1 VAVDGPTDERDAPDE
16 QPVRE
21 VPQAHDAPHDP
32 DQPELL
38 KAVGE
43 LAAENADLYRKI
55 GELTHALKTQQGR
68 FGTWAREVARDR
80 EQAAQDKAQMA
91 ERLDK
96 VLAMNEALAHRVA
109 DLEQERADQS
119 PVTSAG
125 APERRIGAEEGVAR
139 QTDRKHLRRL
149 KVSNE
154 VISVGTMGVSTAA
167 TVMADVLGSAAAG
180 DTAGIAGNALGLA
193 AAVIALTRKSREDKK
208 DGHRTQ
214 G

>member
-1 VAVDGPTDERDAPDE
+1 
-16 QPVRE
+16 
-21 VPQAHDAPHDP
+21 
-32 DQPELL
+32 
-38 KAVGE
+38 
-43 LAAENADLYRKI
+43 
-55 GELTHALKTQQGR
+55 
-68 FGTWAREVARDR
+68 
-80 EQAAQDKAQMA
+80 M
-91 ERLDK
+91 
-96 VLAMNEALAHRVA
+96 A

-125 APERRIGAEEGVAR
+125 APERGIGAEEGVAR

>member
-1 VAVDGPTDERDAPDE
+1 MMSGTPLISHPWARSLRLTTR
-16 QPVRE
+16 R
-21 VPQAHDAPHDP
+21 DP
-32 DQPELL
+32 DQPEFL

-43 LAAENADLYRKI
+43 LAAENADLYRKL
-55 GELTHALKTQQGR
+55 GEVTHALKTMEAR
-68 FGTWAREVARDR
+68 FGTWAKDVASER
-80 EQAAQDKAQMA
+80 EQAAQDKAEMA

-96 VLAMNEALAHRVA
+96 VLAMNETLADRVTV
-109 DLEQERADQS
+109 LEKERADQS

-125 APERRIGAEEGVAR
+125 APERRIEAEEGVAR

-154 VISVGTMGVSTAA
+154 VINAGAMGVSTAA
-167 TVMADVLGSAAAG
+167 TVMADVLGSTAAG
-180 DTAGIAGNALGLA
+180 DAAGIGGNALGLI
-193 AAVIALTRKSREDKK
+193 AAVIALSRKRTEDK

>member
-1 VAVDGPTDERDAPDE
+1 
-16 QPVRE
+16 VRE
-21 VPQAHDAPHDP
+21 APQAHDAPHDP
-32 DQPELL
+32 DQPEVR

-55 GELTHALKTQQGR
+55 GELTHALKTEQAR
-68 FGTWAREVARDR
+68 FGTWAKEVARDR
-80 EQAAQDKAQMA
+80 EQAVQDKAQMA

-96 VLAMNEALAHRVA
+96 ALALNEALADRVTG
-109 DLEQERADQS
+109 LEQNHADQS

-125 APERRIGAEEGVAR
+125 APERRIGAEEGTAR

-154 VISVGTMGVSTAA
+154 VINVGTLGVSTAA
-167 TVMADVLGSAAAG
+167 TVMADVLGTAAAG
-180 DTAGIAGNALGLA
+180 DAVGIGGNALGLV
-193 AAVIALTRKSREDKK
+193 AAVIALSRKRTEDK
-208 DGHRTQ
+208 DEHRTQ

>member
-1 VAVDGPTDERDAPDE
+1 VAVDGLTDERDAPDAL
-16 QPVRE
+16 PVRE

-32 DQPELL
+32 DQPALL

-43 LAAENADLYRKI
+43 LAAENADLYRKV
-55 GELTHALKTQQGR
+55 GELTHALKTEQAR
-68 FGTWAREVARDR
+68 FGTWAKEVARDR
-80 EQAAQDKAQMA
+80 EQAARDKAQMA

-96 VLAMNEALAHRVA
+96 VLAMNEALADRVTG
-109 DLEQERADQS
+109 LEQKLADQS
-119 PVTSAG
+119 PVTGAG

-154 VISVGTMGVSTAA
+154 VINVGTMGVSTAA
-167 TVMADVLGSAAAG
+167 TVMADVLGSTAAG
-180 DTAGIAGNALGLA
+180 DAAGIGGNALGLI
-193 AAVIALTRKSREDKK
+193 AAVIALSRKRTEDK